1 MALSLILHDL
11 AAIESEDETR
21 FFEAIFQISPE
32 HWRLSAGATLL
43 ETGVSPA
50 YLRDHLLRARPEE
63 LRSAAQI
70 LVTRVSGDTAWAGL
84 PTVGEQWLKDALTP

>member
-11 AAIESEDETR
+11 AAIEADDETR

-43 ETGVSPA
+43 ETGVSPS
-50 YLRDHLLRARPEE
+50 YLRDHLLRALPEA
-63 LRSAAQI
+63 LRGMTQL
-70 LVTRVSGDTAWAGL
+70 LVTRVSGDTAWNGL
-84 PTVGEQWLKDALTP
+84 PAVGEQWLKDALAP